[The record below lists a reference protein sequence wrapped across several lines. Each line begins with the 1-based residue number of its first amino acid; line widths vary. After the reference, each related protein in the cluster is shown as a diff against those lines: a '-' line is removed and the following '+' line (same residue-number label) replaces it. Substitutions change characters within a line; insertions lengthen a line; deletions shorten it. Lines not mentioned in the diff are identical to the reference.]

1 MPSDVAAA
9 GPGRGDGDA
18 RLDGDLVGVRAD
30 ADLDGLAGVRQADLD
45 PLPADHDGSADGD
58 AAGDG
63 KGFGQAGRLGD
74 AGPGSAQQRRNVDL
88 EVRWFDPYTHDVA
101 TTGRSGN
108 VTHILDGRPVPYV
121 ARPYKTILLNDDRWR
136 HYPGNL
142 VALSQLFD
150 LSSSAM
156 KGTLGMLAQS
166 SELVKEVVIHDTQ
179 IDWVLDMHGRTVRSA
194 GGKGLPS
201 HIEGLILL
209 ELAGV
214 HARHH
219 ARVEPTFLI
228 LDGLVDFYHSST
240 QIASLER

>member
-1 MPSDVAAA
+1 
-9 GPGRGDGDA
+9 
-18 RLDGDLVGVRAD
+18 
-30 ADLDGLAGVRQADLD
+30 
-45 PLPADHDGSADGD
+45 
-58 AAGDG
+58 
-63 KGFGQAGRLGD
+63 
-74 AGPGSAQQRRNVDL
+74 
-88 EVRWFDPYTHDVA
+88 
-101 TTGRSGN
+101 
-108 VTHILDGRPVPYV
+108 
-121 ARPYKTILLNDDRWR
+121 
-136 HYPGNL
+136 
-142 VALSQLFD
+142 
-150 LSSSAM
+150 M

-228 LDGLVDFYHSST
+228 LDGLVDFYHSTT
-240 QIASLER
+240 QIASLERLQDVAEHAQVAVITHSPAVITAMGSGWTITELDYPRPSELHVHNSPLDFEVETSTPPPEDLAGP